1 MSYLTRYRDPLL
13 PDDATDIKLVPS
25 LSDTGRCKSWPS
37 VQIELELAPWFWR
50 LGWYSAPVN
59 GHFLIL
65 YLGPVRLHLWTGGE

>member
-1 MSYLTRYRDPLL
+1 MSNYLRRFRDPLL
-13 PDDATDIKLVPS
+13 PDDATDIKVIPS
-25 LSDTGRCKSWPS
+25 LSDVNERFAEWPS

-65 YLGPVRLHLWTGGE
+65 YLGPVRVQVGA